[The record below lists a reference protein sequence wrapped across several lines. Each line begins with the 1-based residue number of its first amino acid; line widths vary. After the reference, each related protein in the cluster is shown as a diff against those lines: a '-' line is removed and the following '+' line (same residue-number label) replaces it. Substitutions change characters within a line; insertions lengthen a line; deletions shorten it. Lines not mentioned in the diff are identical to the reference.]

1 MNKLIDIYCDV
12 DDFCYKFLPVWEG
25 ELMANG
31 DKSEDASRKYLL
43 ANA

>member
-12 DDFCYKFLPVWEG
+12 GDFCYKFLPVWES

-31 DKSEDASRKYLL
+31 DIAPTYFYFRSNTD
-43 ANA
+43 